1 MKFLKQLVVLEFQ
14 DLNGHF
20 NLMQNIPEIHNLV
33 KLISKLPGLGPKSAK
48 RIILKL
54 INNRQELMKPLTQTL
69 SEVFKNVAR
78 CKNCGS
84 LKSNNSNCDNCQNN
98 SKKYNKICIVENIA
112 DQWSIESSSIFKGYF
127 HILGG
132 TLSNSNSQRKEDL
145 LLDSLIERIKKN
157 NIDEVILATSATVE
171 GQTTAFYIQDSLK
184 NIDIKVSK
192 LAQGLPVGGE
202 IESLDDGTLISA
214 FKNRKGLNS
223 GSD

>member
-1 MKFLKQLVVLEFQ
+1 MKFRKQLADLAFQ
-14 DLNGHF
+14 DLSGHF
-20 NLMQNIPEIHNLV
+20 DLMQNISEIYNLI

-54 INNRQELMKPLTQTL
+54 INNRQELMKPLAQTL
-69 SEVFKNVAR
+69 SDAYKNVSR
-78 CKNCGS
+78 CNNCGS
-84 LKSNNSNCDNCQNN
+84 LKSNNSNCDNCQNS
-98 SKKYNKICIVENIA
+98 SKKYNKICVVENIS
-112 DQWSIESSSIFKGYF
+112 DQWTIETSSIFKGYF

-132 TLSNSNSQRKEDL
+132 TLSNSNSNKKEDL
-145 LLDSLIERIKKN
+145 LLGSLIERIKKN

-184 NIDIKVSK
+184 NINIKVTK

-214 FKNRKGLNS
+214 FKNRKGLNLE
-223 GSD
+223 SD

>member
-1 MKFLKQLVVLEFQ
+1 LESQ
-14 DLNGHF
+14 DLNGQF
-20 NLMQNIPEIHNLV
+20 NLMQNILEINNLI

-54 INNRQELMKPLTQTL
+54 INNRQELLKPLAQTL
-69 SEVFKNVAR
+69 NEAYKNVAR

-84 LKSNNSNCDNCQNN
+84 LKSNNLDCDNCQDN
-98 SKKYNKICIVENIA
+98 SKKYNKICVVENIA
-112 DQWSIESSSIFKGYF
+112 DQWTIESSSIFKGYF

-132 TLSNSNSQRKEDL
+132 TLSNTSSQRKEDL
-145 LLDSLIERIKKN
+145 LLDSLIERVKKN

-184 NIDIKVSK
+184 KINIKVSK

-214 FKNRKGLNS
+214 FKNRKGLNPE
-223 GSD
+223 SD